1 MPLFKCEESKTIYTQ
16 YKGEYEVTP
25 TFDEQRLETKNKMLN
40 RDVKVNKIYVGK
52 TINEG
57 GGYTTYVGEENG

>member
-16 YKGEYEVTP
+16 YRGEYEVTP

-57 GGYTTYVGEENG
+57 GGYTTYIGEENG